1 MICGAT
7 VFLLF
12 WLHLHFLLSF
22 KIVRKFYLPH
32 FISWFL
38 LDKDLV
44 LGLWCTQI
52 LKLLVIL
59 HLALFNYF
67 SIITAD
73 QNNSFYGQIQE
84 CYWSNFYLEV
94 ADQSM
99 FTSTQHSDDDVCYVC
114 GLPYNLCIYKV
125 FMFILYRNRYT
136 YLKVSS

>member
-1 MICGAT
+1 MSDMWSNCFSFVLVT
-7 VFLLF
+7 STFSFVFQNCKEI
-12 WLHLHFLLSF
+12 LSA
-22 KIVRKFYLPH
+22 P
-32 FISWFL
+32 SWFL

-44 LGLWCTQI
+44 LGLWCTQT

-73 QNNSFYGQIQE
+73 QNNSFHGQIQE
-84 CYWSNFYLEV
+84 CYWSNLYLEV
-94 ADQSM
+94 ADQSI
-99 FTSTQHSDDDVCYVC
+99 FTSTHHSDDDVCYVW
-114 GLPYNLCIYKV
+114 GLPYKLCIYKV